1 METYTL
7 PYVKDIASDTGSS
20 AWCSVATPRGVM
32 RWEVG
37 GAFRRLIHVDVWERP
52 TQYSKAFVVVV
63 QSLSH
68 VRLCDAMNCMQHTR
82 LLCPSLF
89 TEV

>member
-7 PYVKDIASDTGSS
+7 PYVKYIASDTGSS
-20 AWCSVATPRGVM
+20 AWCSVATQRGVM

-37 GAFRRLIHVDVWERP
+37 GAFRREGVCVYLWLIHVDVWEKP
-52 TQYSKAFVVVV
+52 TQYSKAFVVIV

-68 VRLCDAMNCMQHTR
+68 VRLFVT
-82 LLCPSLF
+82 P
-89 TEV
+89 